1 MHNKYRY
8 NIIYYNIIPL
18 LVNRFG
24 SWVAYNPPDLS
35 LRSPLFLT
43 LVSLT
48 IHNSN
53 FDNRVNLHLLSTLIN

>member
-1 MHNKYRY
+1 MYKYRY
-8 NIIYYNIIPL
+8 NIIYYNIIP
-18 LVNRFG
+18 VVSRF
-24 SWVAYNPPDLS
+24 WVAYNPPDLS

-53 FDNRVNLHLLSTLIN
+53 FDNRLTSHLLSTSIVYT